1 MGRKIHP
8 IGFRL
13 GLTKDWFSRWY
24 SEREYTRYLQEDM
37 EIRRKILQELPDAA
51 ISRIEIER
59 TPKEIRATIHTAR
72 PGIVIGKGGQKV
84 EALKKELE
92 ELTGKRVSLPVA
104 EIRQPDLDA
113 VLVANNI
120 AEQIGKRVSYRRA
133 MKQAIL
139 RAMRQGAKGVKI
151 KVSGRLGGAE
161 MARTVWDMAGRVPL
175 HTIRADIDFGLAH
188 AYTTYGRIGVKVWIY
203 KGDILEPPK
212 AAGVAGVQA
221 SPVEASAE
229 VV

>member
-1 MGRKIHP
+1 LGRKIHP

-24 SEREYTRYLQEDM
+24 AEREYTRYLQEDM

-84 EALKKELE
+84 DTLRKELE

-139 RAMRQGAKGVKI
+139 RAMRQGAKGIKI

-161 MARTVWDMAGRVPL
+161 MARTVWEMAGRVPL

-212 AAGVAGVQA
+212 LEIATAAQA
-221 SPVEASAE
+221 SQLQAGAE

>member
-1 MGRKIHP
+1 LGRKIHP

-24 SEREYTRYLQEDM
+24 AEREYTRYLQEDM

-84 EALKKELE
+84 DTLRKELE

-139 RAMRQGAKGVKI
+139 RAMRQGAKGIKI

-161 MARTVWDMAGRVPL
+161 MARTVWEMAGRVPL

-212 AAGVAGVQA
+212 LETATAAQA
-221 SPVEASAE
+221 SQLQAGAE

>member
-13 GLTKDWFSRWY
+13 GITKDWFSRWY

-37 EIRRKILQELPDAA
+37 QIRRKIMEELPDAA
-51 ISRIEIER
+51 ISRIEVER

-92 ELTGKRVSLPVA
+92 QLTGKRVSLPVA

-161 MARTVWDMAGRVPL
+161 MARTVWEMAGRVPL

-203 KGDILEPPK
+203 KGDIIEPVRERPV
-212 AAGVAGVQA
+212 VAEA
-221 SPVEASAE
+221 SQVEASSE